1 MNTVMPFDG
10 NTSEAAIVT
19 WLTNRLD
26 RLERIIDENNT
37 AINARISQIEH
48 RLLIPPRVEID
59 SWRATILIV
68 SIVGVV
74 LSIMALIYA
83 GGSFGG
89 G

>member
-1 MNTVMPFDG
+1 MNAAMPFDG

-37 AINARISQIEH
+37 AINARISQIEN
-48 RLLIPPRVEID
+48 RLLIPPRVELD
-59 SWRATILIV
+59 SWRATLLVV
-68 SIVGVV
+68 SIVVAIISV
-74 LSIMALIYA
+74 MAAVYV

-89 G
+89 

>member
-1 MNTVMPFDG
+1 MNATMPFDG

-48 RLLIPPRVEID
+48 RLLIPPRVELD
-59 SWRATILIV
+59 SWRATLLVV
-68 SIVGVV
+68 SIVVAIISV
-74 LSIMALIYA
+74 MAAVYV
-83 GGSFGG
+83 GGSCGG
-89 G
+89 